1 MHKQVGQRGF
11 VDQLLEQ
18 RSARKAHLA
27 RIASLIDWAAIDR
40 LAAPIYASQT
50 GRPSYPPLMMIK
62 ALLLAHWYGLSDPG
76 LEEALDDTLSF
87 RAFAGLSLQDTV
99 PDHST
104 ICRFRQQLQQHGLSE
119 AIFCEVGRQ
128 LETRNLIVKRGTL
141 IDATL
146 IEAQAAKPGF
156 DLGRAAASAVDKDA
170 DWTRKAGK
178 SHFGYKVH
186 IAVDQHSG
194 LIRKAILTPASVND
208 SEVADALILGDE
220 GAVYADKAYEQRGRR
235 QRLKALGIKDRIM
248 HRSHKN
254 QTGLPRWQHRRNQLI
269 APIRAAIERVFGTL
283 KRSYGYRRVRF
294 FDLARNAVDLDL
306 LCVAFNLRKA
316 AAMRG

>member
-18 RSARKAHLA
+18 RGARKAHLA
-27 RIASLIDWAAIDR
+27 RIGSLIDWAAIDR

-50 GRPSYPPLMMIK
+50 GRPSYPPLVMIK

-87 RAFAGLSLQDTV
+87 RAFVGLSLQDAV

-128 LETRNLIVKRGTL
+128 LEARNLIVKRGTL

-156 DLGRAAASAVDKDA
+156 DQGRAAASPVDKDA

-178 SHFGYKVH
+178 SHFGYKAH
-186 IAVDQHSG
+186 IAVDQDSG

-220 GAVYADKAYEQRGRR
+220 RAVYADKAYEQRGRR
-235 QRLKALGIKDRIM
+235 QRLKRLGIKDRIM

-254 QTGLPRWQHRRNQLI
+254 QAGLPRWQRRRNRLI
-269 APIRAAIERVFGTL
+269 APIRAGVERVFGTW

-294 FDLARNAVDLDL
+294 FSLARNAVDLAL
-306 LCVAFNLRKA
+306 LCVAFNLRRA
-316 AAMRG
+316 AALQG

>member
-50 GRPSYPPLMMIK
+50 GRPSYPPLVMIK
-62 ALLLAHWYGLSDPG
+62 ALLLAQWYGLSDPG

-87 RAFAGLSLQDTV
+87 RAFAGLSLQDAV

-104 ICRFRQQLQQHGLSE
+104 ICRFRQQLQQHNLSE

-128 LETRNLIVKRGTL
+128 LEARNLIVKRGTL

-156 DLGRAAASAVDKDA
+156 DQGRAATSTVDKDA

-178 SHFGYKVH
+178 SHFGYKAH

-235 QRLKALGIKDRIM
+235 QRLKGLGIKDRIM

-254 QTGLPRWQHRRNQLI
+254 QTGLPRWQRRRNRLI

-283 KRSYGYRRVRF
+283 KRSYDYRRVRF
-294 FDLARNAVDLDL
+294 FDLARNAVDLNL

-316 AAMRG
+316 AAMWG

>member
-27 RIASLIDWAAIDR
+27 RIASLIDWASIDR
-40 LAAPIYASQT
+40 LAAPIHASQT
-50 GRPSYPPLMMIK
+50 GRPSYPPLVMIK
-62 ALLLAHWYGLSDPG
+62 ALLLGHWYGLSDSG

-119 AIFCEVGRQ
+119 AIFGEVCRQ
-128 LETRNLIVKRGTL
+128 LEARNLIVKRGTL

-146 IEAQAAKPGF
+146 IEAQAARPGF
-156 DLGRAAASAVDKDA
+156 DQGRAAASPVDTDA
-170 DWTRKAGK
+170 NWTRKAGK
-178 SHFGYKVH
+178 SHFGYKAH

-194 LIRKAILTPASVND
+194 LIRKAVLTPASVND
-208 SEVADALILGDE
+208 TEVADALILGDE
-220 GAVYADKAYEQRGRR
+220 RAVYADKAYEQRERR
-235 QRLKALGIKDRIM
+235 QRLKRLGIKDRIM

-254 QTGLPRWQHRRNQLI
+254 QAGLPHWQRR
-269 APIRAAIERVFGTL
+269 R
-283 KRSYGYRRVRF
+283 
-294 FDLARNAVDLDL
+294 
-306 LCVAFNLRKA
+306 
-316 AAMRG
+316 